1 MAWRDT
7 RTNRRKLA
15 LYSFSIVL
23 GIAALAAIGSLGTNL
38 ERAIEE
44 QTKSLLGAD
53 LVLQSQDPF
62 TPEAEE
68 LFRSFGGEQSR
79 EVSLTTMVYFPR
91 TENTRLAQVHAL
103 NGGFPFY
110 GNLETDPAAAGEQF
124 RQAAGGAVVEESLL
138 TQFDARVGDTIR
150 IGNLTTNILG
160 RLEKVPGETVGL
172 SAIAPRIY
180 IAMDELPRTGL
191 LQPGSLARF
200 SVYFKFGPDTNV
212 TALVE
217 RVRPQLEKLRL
228 GHQTVE
234 ERKRDLGRSMENL
247 YHFLNLVAFIAL
259 LLGGVGIASAIHLH
273 IKQKLG
279 TVAILRCLGCS
290 VAQTFAIYLAQ
301 GMALGL
307 FGAVLGGL
315 LGLSIQ
321 LTLPRVMADFIP
333 FTFQFHTA
341 WLAVGRAM
349 AIGFGICLMF
359 SLLPL
364 LAVRKVS
371 PLAAIRLSFEPQ
383 LARRDP
389 WRWLA
394 GTALAAGILAFALM
408 QSQNLRIGL
417 GFSAGLGVVFGV
429 LTLTAKLLV
438 AATRKI
444 IPDKLPF
451 AVRQGVANLH
461 RPNNRTLL
469 LLLSLGLGIFL
480 MLSLYLVQQA
490 LLEQLIS
497 SSGKNQP
504 NAVLFDIQSAQV
516 EPLTTLIRSLDLP
529 VLDETPIVTMRLS
542 SVKGRSVDSL
552 LAKAS
557 RHERGWV
564 FRREYRSTFTDHLR
578 DGEKITAGQWVSQV
592 DPNST
597 NATPI
602 SVEQEIAKDLQVG
615 LGDELVFDVQ
625 GVPVTTRVASLRE
638 VEWRRIEPNFF
649 MVFPRGVLE
658 SAPAMHVLVTRVDS
672 SQASAR
678 MQRAVVKAFPN
689 VSVIDLT
696 LVLQTVDAILGKI
709 SFVIRFMAM
718 FTVLTGLLVLVSALA
733 AGRYQRVQES
743 VLLRTLGASRGQI
756 FKILLVEYLA
766 LGFLAAL
773 TGILLAVVAAWSLM
787 RFVFHTPFA
796 AEWESVLIPLV
807 LAPGITAVAG
817 FLMSRGILSQS
828 PLSILRAEM

>member
-1 MAWRDT
+1 
-7 RTNRRKLA
+7 L
-15 LYSFSIVL
+15 S
-23 GIAALAAIGSLGTNL
+23 TNL

-53 LVLQSQDPF
+53 LVLQSQDGF
-62 TPEAEE
+62 TPEAEQ
-68 LFRSFGGEQSR
+68 LFQSLGGEQSR

-91 TENTRLAQVHAL
+91 TENTRLVQLHAL
-103 NGGFPFY
+103 NGDFPFY
-110 GNLETDPAAAGEQF
+110 GSLETEPPTAGEQF
-124 RQAAGGAVVEESLL
+124 RKAGGGAVVEESLL
-138 TQFDARVGDTIR
+138 AQYDARVGDNVR
-150 IGNLTTNILG
+150 IGNFTTNILG

-180 IAMDELPRTGL
+180 IAMADLPQTGL

-217 RVRPQLEKLRL
+217 RIRPQLEKLRL
-228 GHQTVE
+228 QHDTVA
-234 ERKRDLGRSMENL
+234 ERKRDLGRSLENL
-247 YHFLNLVAFIAL
+247 YHFLNLVGFIAL
-259 LLGGVGIASAIHLH
+259 LLGGVGIASAIHVH

-279 TVAILRCLGCS
+279 SVAVLRCLGCS

-307 FGAVLGGL
+307 FGSMLGGL
-315 LGLSIQ
+315 LGLAIQ
-321 LTLPRVMADFIP
+321 STLAKVMADFIP
-333 FTFQFHTA
+333 FAFEFHTA
-341 WLAVGRAM
+341 WLAIGRAA

-364 LAVRKVS
+364 LTVRRVS

-389 WRWLA
+389 LRWLA
-394 GTALAAGILAFALM
+394 GATLAAGILGFALL
-408 QSQNLRIGL
+408 QSHDWRIGL
-417 GFSAGLGVVFGV
+417 GFTAGLGVVFGV
-429 LTLTAKLLV
+429 LTLTAKVLM
-438 AATRKI
+438 ATTRRI
-444 IPDKLPF
+444 IPAKLPF
-451 AVRQGVANLH
+451 ALRQGVANLH
-461 RPNNRTLL
+461 RPDNRTLL
-469 LLLSLGLGIFL
+469 LLLSLGLGTFL
-480 MLSLYLVQQA
+480 MVSLYLVQQV
-490 LLEQLIS
+490 LLKQLIS
-497 SSGKNQP
+497 ASGKNQP
-504 NAVLFDIQSAQV
+504 NAVLFDVQSAQV
-516 EPLTTLIRSLDLP
+516 EPLTKLIRSLDLP

-552 LAKAS
+552 LS
-557 RHERGWV
+557 NENRHGRGWV

-592 DPNST
+592 DSDST
-597 NATPI
+597 NAVPI

-649 MVFPRGVLE
+649 RVFPRGVLE

-672 SQASAR
+672 NQASAR
-678 MQRAVVKAFPN
+678 MQREVVKAFPN

-733 AGRYQRVQES
+733 AGRYQRIQES

-756 FKILLVEYLA
+756 LKILLVEYLT

-773 TGILLAVVAAWSLM
+773 AGILLAVIATSILM

-796 AEWESVLIPLV
+796 LEWESGLIPLV
-807 LAPGITAVAG
+807 LVPGITAVAG

-828 PLSILRAEM
+828 PLTILRTEV